1 MRRQRIVWALIGL
14 TLIGTIAA
22 AAVGGVRLHHAVL
35 LERQALRT
43 EQLAQAAGAL
53 ADGPSAATRAPVANA
68 FRSLA
73 SHDGAE
79 AARLRTS
86 YLSFLGAPAARARLV
101 RFESRIGTESAR
113 LTSATR
119 VANPAARQAIIAAA
133 VGAGLVVLLLVWQF
147 ELERRSG
154 RIDRDNVARS
164 VELVRLR
171 DEFVAVVSHELRT
184 PLTSIIGYVELLT
197 DEGESSNLT
206 EDQQGYLG
214 VVRRSTVRL
223 VDLVGDLLLVAEAG
237 RGPLSLD
244 VHDVDLAL
252 LVSEA
257 AELAR
262 PSAAAKDIELDIRP
276 ETTPNISGDR
286 MRLAQL
292 LDNLVSNAIKFT
304 PEGGRVTVRNFADGE
319 NSVLEVSDTGGGISA
334 ADRLQ
339 VFDPFF
345 RARGSTARAVPG
357 TGLGLSIAKAIVEAH
372 GGDIDVGSA
381 EGGGTTFRV
390 SLPAAAQAT

>member
-1 MRRQRIVWALIGL
+1 MRRQRIVWALIGVAL
-14 TLIGTIAA
+14 AATIAA
-22 AAVGGVRLHHAVL
+22 ATVGGFRLHHAVL
-35 LERQALRT
+35 IERQALRT

-53 ADGPSAATRAPVANA
+53 ADGPAATRAPVDKA
-68 FRSLA
+68 FQAIA
-73 SHDGAE
+73 SHDPAE
-79 AARLRTS
+79 AARLRAS
-86 YLSFLGAPAARARLV
+86 YLSFRSAPGDQARLAPL
-101 RFESRIGTESAR
+101 ESRVSAESAR
-113 LTSATR
+113 LAAATR
-119 VANPAARQAIIAAA
+119 VANPAARQAIVAAA
-133 VGAGLVVLLLVWQF
+133 VGAVLVVLLLVWQF

-164 VELVRLR
+164 EELVRLR

-197 DEGESSNLT
+197 EEGESSNLT
-206 EDQQGYLG
+206 ADQQGYLG

-262 PSAAAKDIELDIRP
+262 PSAAAKEIELDVRP
-276 ETTPNISGDR
+276 EATPSISGDR

-304 PEGGRVTVRNFADGE
+304 PEGGRVTVRNFAAGE
-319 NSVLEVSDTGGGISA
+319 HSVLEVSDTGGGISA

-345 RARGSTARAVPG
+345 RARGATARAVPG

-372 GGDIDVGSA
+372 GGDIDVHSA

>member
-1 MRRQRIVWALIGL
+1 MRRQRIVWALIGVAL
-14 TLIGTIAA
+14 AGTIAVA
-22 AAVGGVRLHHAVL
+22 AIGGFRLHHAVL
-35 LERQALRT
+35 LERQSLRT
-43 EQLAQAAGAL
+43 QELAQAALAL
-53 ADGPSAATRAPVANA
+53 ADAPATPRVTLDNA
-68 FRSLA
+68 FRAVAL
-73 SHDGAE
+73 HNPTE
-79 AARLRTS
+79 ADRLRRS
-86 YLSFLGAPAARARLV
+86 YSAFRSAPEEGALLT
-101 RFESRIGTESAR
+101 RFESQVRTESAR
-113 LTSATR
+113 LAAATQ

-133 VGAGLVVLLLVWQF
+133 VGAALVVLLLVWQF

-164 VELVRLR
+164 EELVRLR

-197 DEGESSNLT
+197 DKDESSNLT

-244 VHDVDLAL
+244 VHDVDLAA
-252 LVSEA
+252 LVADA

-262 PSAAAKDIELDIRP
+262 PSAAAKDIELDVRP
-276 ETTPNISGDR
+276 ERTPSVPGDR

-292 LDNLVSNAIKFT
+292 LDNLVSNAVKFT
-304 PEGGRVTVRNFADGE
+304 PDGGRVTVRNFSAGAHA
-319 NSVLEVSDTGGGISA
+319 VLEVSDTGGGIA
-334 ADRLQ
+334 PDDRLH

-345 RARGSTARAVPG
+345 RARGTTARAVPG

-372 GGDIDVGSA
+372 GGDIEVDSA

>member
-1 MRRQRIVWALIGL
+1 MRRQRIVWALIGIAL
-14 TLIGTIAA
+14 VGTIAVA
-22 AAVGGVRLHHAVL
+22 TIAGSRLHHAVL

-43 EQLAQAAGAL
+43 AELSQAAGAL
-53 ADGPSAATRAPVANA
+53 GEGPATTPAAADRAFQAVA
-68 FRSLA
+68 SG
-73 SHDGAE
+73 DPAE
-79 AARLRTS
+79 GARLRTS
-86 YLSFLGAPAARARLV
+86 YLSFRRAPRDHVRLS
-101 RFESRIGTESAR
+101 RLESRLTAESAR
-113 LTSATR
+113 LAADTR
-119 VANPAARQAIIAAA
+119 VANPAARQAIVAAA
-133 VGAGLVVLLLVWQF
+133 IGAALVVLLLAWQF

-164 VELVRLR
+164 EELVRLR

-184 PLTSIIGYVELLT
+184 PLTSIIGYVELLL
-197 DEGESSNLT
+197 EEEESSNLT
-206 EDQQGYLG
+206 ADQQGYLG

-244 VHDVDLAL
+244 VQDVDLAL

-262 PSAAAKDIELDIRP
+262 PSAAAKDIELDVRP
-276 ETTPNISGDR
+276 QETPSIPGDR

-304 PEGGRVTVRNFADGE
+304 PEGGRVTVRNFAAGE
-319 NSVLEVSDTGGGISA
+319 HSILEVSDTGGGISA

-345 RARGSTARAVPG
+345 RARGATARAVPG

-372 GGDIDVGSA
+372 GGDIDVHSA
-381 EGGGTTFRV
+381 EGGGTTFHVR
-390 SLPAAAQAT
+390 LPAAAQAT